1 MYTSQTEHVGC
12 NTGIK
17 LSEVYLAPNMLFSQ
31 ILPSFSN
38 IFITFAATM
47 DKELNENRRKKVG
60 FLLKSEREY
69 FRYDQKYIAQKM
81 GVRQYLI
88 SKIEAG
94 KRRIDI
100 IELISYCET
109 LNYSLSEFAWK
120 IETYLHAE
128 GLLPPPKMNIKN
140 KKIGVEVSWFE
151 DKFKASFREIV
162 PKKIMFAASTFSELQ
177 KETMNTMKK
186 VVRAV
191 DKAGGKVPWRIKK
204 EKYEFEYIFHDAQSL
219 LNAYSPY
226 ISLAVISKTSDINPS
241 LLSQYANGLKKASPE
256 QLKRIADAINKIV
269 TVLTPPVP

>member
-38 IFITFAATM
+38 IFIIFAATM

-94 KRRIDI
+94 KRRIDV
-100 IELISYCET
+100 IELINYCEA
-109 LNYSLSEFAWK
+109 LKYSLSEFAWK

-128 GLLPPPKMNIKN
+128 GLLPPPKTNIKE
-140 KKIGVEVSWFE
+140 KKIGVEVSWRE
-151 DKFKASFREIV
+151 NKFSATYREIA
-162 PKKIMFAASTFSELQ
+162 PKTVTFTANTFADLQ
-177 KETMNTMKK
+177 QEAWNTMKNLVK
-186 VVRAV
+186 AV
-191 DKAGGKVPWRIKK
+191 EKASGKVLWRIKK

-241 LLSQYANGLKKASPE
+241 LLSQYANGLKKASPK
-256 QLKRIADAINKIV
+256 QLKRIADSINKIV